1 MKLSQINW
9 NNKIHNIEKIE
20 YTREVLDRV
29 SHVLS
34 YLSNFNIKNHELQI
48 ISDSLSSVFD
58 REFVDFE
65 LIQSLKTEIPSEVH
79 FEIPKMEEARLSD
92 FFKIAKI
99 YGWTLDAY
107 FHFRNEDSGRFEK
120 LLPPISATVILD
132 NRFLNEYQDWD
143 KVSSKTQIIHS
154 SHGTGKT
161 EWVLNKLRNKI
172 FLYVT
177 HREELARD
185 FSMRAIKAG
194 ISNIFY
200 KDLDINGYRLISSSL
215 IICIDSL
222 WKVNSENFKDHILII
237 DEFDQFV
244 SHLHGSTCKENRI
257 SIYLNLKEIVG
268 NSNQNYFLS
277 ADFPKVAL
285 DFISKVISQKDV
297 AYIFNQ
303 FIPNP
308 NRRLFLHWSEESVLQ
323 HAFDRLKE
331 GHKISIASFSKKK
344 AQIYEKRFEEEFG
357 SSKKRIICIVQDT
370 KNLDEQRALLSDKS
384 LVTQYDV
391 IIFSPVISTGVDF
404 NYPFSKYNYLMAN
417 AGFTL
422 NHFEGI
428 QMANR
433 FRNFDELHVF
443 SVSNPEIDSANNFQL
458 SGRILENS
466 VLGEF
471 RKFSK
476 NYDVTRKLR
485 EMNFE
490 IPKRVKKDCGSFAIN
505 AFTMKR
511 YKFTLLLNLFP
522 NLING
527 FLSRGYKIQFY
538 GSEDEKNRAIPI
550 TPGKTNGTSIK
561 EEEIEKILVAPDISK
576 NEYISILSQGLKYK
590 DQIYSKSRFEIK
602 SIIGF
607 INGDQDSELDFQ
619 ATVKSGISIELL
631 RKRMRNFSLLYYGK
645 NFARIKD
652 NQNLEKNMIQ
662 DYEYNEIKHSLFLQI
677 FSLIPKEIWLSGASL
692 TELMDFVKKN
702 NSLISNNLF
711 KVTSSHFKEPMRF
724 ISSFLTLF
732 DLKTEKK
739 QVSKKKISV
748 YRIDRERYELVRK
761 RFQRMNILKFGIL
774 EEHFE
779 PFNLF
784 GKKKVQS

>member
-1 MKLSQINW
+1 MKISGISR
-9 NNKIHNIEKIE
+9 NNNIYKTEKIE
-20 YTREVLDRV
+20 YAREVLDRV
-29 SHVLS
+29 SHALS
-34 YLSNFNIKNHELQI
+34 YLSNFKINEEELEI
-48 ISDSLSSVFD
+48 ISESLCSVFDSELVRSELIQILNREILSEIHSGIFKTQERSLSS
-58 REFVDFE
+58 
-65 LIQSLKTEIPSEVH
+65 
-79 FEIPKMEEARLSD
+79 
-92 FFKIAKI
+92 FFTIAKNC
-99 YGWTLDAY
+99 GWSLESY
-107 FHFRNEDSGRFEK
+107 FNFRNEATSFSAK
-120 LLPPISATVILD
+120 LMPPDGAAVVLD
-132 NRFLNEYQDWD
+132 NRFLNEYQDWEKID
-143 KVSSKTQIIHS
+143 SKTQIIHS

-161 EWVLNKLRNKI
+161 EWVLNELRNKT

-185 FSMRAIKAG
+185 FSIRATNAG
-194 ISNIFY
+194 IPNVFY
-200 KDLDINGYRLISSSL
+200 KDLDINGYRLISSS
-215 IICIDSL
+215 IVICIDSL
-222 WKVNSENFKDHILII
+222 WKVNSENFKNHILII

-257 SIYLNLKEIVG
+257 SIYLNLKEIVI
-268 NSNQNYFLS
+268 NSNRNYFLS
-277 ADFPKVAL
+277 ADFPRVAIE
-285 DFISKVISQKDV
+285 FISKVISQKEF
-297 AYIFNQ
+297 AYVFNQ

-308 NRRLFLHWSEESVLQ
+308 NRNLFLHRSEESVLQ

-344 AQIYEKRFEEEFG
+344 AQIYEKRFQSEFEG
-357 SSKKRIICIVQDT
+357 SKKRILCIVQDT

-433 FRNFDELHVF
+433 FRNFDELHLYAI
-443 SVSNPEIDSANNFQL
+443 SNPEIDSANNFQL
-458 SGRILENS
+458 PDRIRVKG

-476 NYDVTRKLR
+476 NYDVTCKLR

-490 IPKRVKKDCGSFAIN
+490 IPKKVRKDCGPFTIN
-505 AFTMKR
+505 AFAMKK
-511 YKFTLLLNLFP
+511 YKLALLLSLFP

-538 GSEDEKNRAIPI
+538 GSESEVNKEIAI
-550 TPGKTNGTSIK
+550 TTRKTTGALIK
-561 EEEIEKILVAPDISK
+561 EEEFEEILSAPDISK
-576 NEYISILSQGLKYK
+576 NEYLSILSQGLKYK
-590 DQIYSKSRFEIK
+590 EQIYSRSRFEIK

-607 INGDQDSELDFQ
+607 IDEDQDSELDFQ

-645 NFARIKD
+645 DYARTKD
-652 NQNLEKNMIQ
+652 NRILEKNMIQ
-662 DYEYNEIKHSLFLQI
+662 DYEYNEIKHSLFIQI
-677 FSLIPKEIWLSGASL
+677 FSFIPKDSWMTGASL
-692 TELMDFVKKN
+692 TEMMNFVKKN
-702 NSLISNNLF
+702 KTLISNNLF
-711 KVTSSHFKEPMRF
+711 KVTASHFSEPMRF
-724 ISSFLTLF
+724 VSSFLTLF

-739 QVSKKKISV
+739 KVSKKKLSV
-748 YRIDRERYELVRK
+748 YRIDRQRYEFVRK

-774 EEHFE
+774 EENFE
-779 PFNLF
+779 PFDLF
-784 GKKKVQS
+784 KKEKQS

>member
-1 MKLSQINW
+1 MKISGINR
-9 NNKIHNIEKIE
+9 NNNIYKTEKIE
-20 YTREVLDRV
+20 YAREVLDRV
-29 SHVLS
+29 SHALS
-34 YLSNFNIKNHELQI
+34 YISNSNINDQELEKI
-48 ISDSLSSVFD
+48 LESLSSVFD
-58 REFVDFE
+58 LE
-65 LIQSLKTEIPSEVH
+65 LIRSELIRILNREILSEIHSGVYKAQEGSLSSFFEV
-79 FEIPKMEEARLSD
+79 
-92 FFKIAKI
+92 AKK
-99 YGWTLDAY
+99 YGWSLESY
-107 FHFRNEDSGRFEK
+107 FHFRNEVPNLSAK
-120 LLPPISATVILD
+120 LIPPDGATVVLD
-132 NRFLNEYQDWD
+132 NRFLNEYRDWEKID
-143 KVSSKTQIIHS
+143 SKTQIIHS

-161 EWVLNKLRNKI
+161 EWVLNELRNKT

-185 FSMRAIKAG
+185 FSIRATNAG
-194 ISNIFY
+194 ISNVFY
-200 KDLDINGYRLISSSL
+200 KDLDINGYRLISSS
-215 IICIDSL
+215 IVICIDSL
-222 WKVNSENFKDHILII
+222 WKVNSENFKNHILII

-257 SIYLNLKEIVG
+257 SIYLNLREIVI
-268 NSNQNYFLS
+268 NSNRNYFLS

-285 DFISKVISQKDV
+285 DFISKVISQKDL
-297 AYIFNQ
+297 AYVFNQ

-308 NRRLFLHWSEESVLQ
+308 NRSLFLHRSEESVLQ
-323 HAFDRLKE
+323 HAFDRLKD
-331 GHKISIASFSKKK
+331 GHKVSIASFSKKK
-344 AQIYEKRFEEEFG
+344 AQIYERRFQSEFE
-357 SSKKRIICIVQDT
+357 SSNKRILCIVQDT

-433 FRNFDELHVF
+433 FRSFDELHVF
-443 SVSNPEIDSANNFQL
+443 AVSNPDVDSANNFQL
-458 SGRILENS
+458 TDRLRGKS

-490 IPKRVKKDCGSFAIN
+490 IPKKARKDCGPFTIN
-505 AFTMKR
+505 AFAMKR

-538 GSEDEKNRAIPI
+538 RSVSEVGKEI
-550 TPGKTNGTSIK
+550 TINTGKTTGALIK
-561 EEEIEKILVAPDISK
+561 EEEFEKILSAPDISK
-576 NEYISILSQGLKYK
+576 TEYLSILSQGLKYK
-590 DQIYSKSRFEIK
+590 EQIYSRSKFEIK

-607 INGDQDSELDFQ
+607 IDEDQDSELDFQ

-631 RKRMRNFSLLYYGK
+631 RKRMRNFGLLYYGRDY
-645 NFARIKD
+645 ARLKD
-652 NQNLEKNMIQ
+652 NRILEMNMIQ
-662 DYEYNEIKHSLFLQI
+662 DYEYNEIKHSLFIQI
-677 FSLIPKEIWLSGASL
+677 FSFIPKDSWITGSSLS
-692 TELMDFVKKN
+692 ELINFVKAKK
-702 NSLISNNLF
+702 SLISNNLF
-711 KVTSSHFKEPMRF
+711 EVTHSHINEPMRF
-724 ISSFLTLF
+724 VSSFLTLF

-739 QVSKKKISV
+739 QVSKKKLSV
-748 YRIDRERYELVRK
+748 YRIDKQRYEFVRK
-761 RFQRMNILKFGIL
+761 RFQRINTLKFGIL
-774 EEHFE
+774 EENFE
-779 PFNLF
+779 PFDLF
-784 GKKKVQS
+784 KKENQS

>member
-1 MKLSQINW
+1 MKPSQINGH
-9 NNKIHNIEKIE
+9 NNIYNAAKIE
-20 YTREVLDRV
+20 YPREVLDRV
-29 SHVLS
+29 SHALT
-34 YLSNFNIKNHELQI
+34 YLSNLNIDEQELQV
-48 ISDSLSSVFD
+48 ISESLGTVFD
-58 REFVDFE
+58 QDFVNSE
-65 LIQSLKTEIPSEVH
+65 LLRSLKMKIPIEVP
-79 FEIPKMEEARLSD
+79 EMGEAKFAD
-92 FFKIAKI
+92 FFKIAKN
-99 YGWTLDAY
+99 YGWTLGDY
-107 FHFRNEDSGRFEK
+107 FQFRNEAPNRSDK
-120 LLPPISATVILD
+120 LIPPTTATAILN

-143 KVSSKTQIIHS
+143 KIDSKTQIIHS
-154 SHGTGKT
+154 SQGTGKT
-161 EWVLNKLRNKI
+161 EWALNELRNKT
-172 FLYVT
+172 FLYIT

-185 FSMRAIKAG
+185 FSIRAKNAG
-194 ISNIFY
+194 IPNVLY
-200 KDLDINGYRLISSSL
+200 KDLDINGYRLVSSS
-215 IICIDSL
+215 IVICIDSL
-222 WKVNSENFKDHILII
+222 WKLNPENYKDHILII

-257 SIYLNLKEIVG
+257 AIYLSLKEIAQ
-268 NSNQNYFLS
+268 NSDMNYFLS
-277 ADFPKVAL
+277 ADFPKVTL

-303 FIPNP
+303 CIPNP
-308 NRRLFLHWSEESVLQ
+308 NRTLFLHWSEESVLQ
-323 HAFDRLKE
+323 HAFERLKE
-331 GHKISIASFSKKK
+331 GHKISIASFSKRK

-357 SSKKRIICIVQDT
+357 GSKKRILCIVQDT

-404 NYPFSKYNYLMAN
+404 NYPFSKYNYLMVN

-428 QMANR
+428 QMVNR

-443 SVSNPEIDSANNFQL
+443 SISNPEIDSANNFQL
-458 SGRILENS
+458 PGRIREKS

-490 IPKRVKKDCGSFAIN
+490 IPKRVKKDCGPFAIN

-511 YKFTLLLNLFP
+511 YRFTLLLNLFP

-538 GSEDEKNRAIPI
+538 SSEGEKG
-550 TPGKTNGTSIK
+550 PGTLAATSKTNETSVK
-561 EEEIEKILVAPDISK
+561 EEEFEKILSAPDISK
-576 NEYISILSQGLKYK
+576 SEYLLILSQGLKYK

-607 INGDQDSELDFQ
+607 IDGEQDSELDFQ
-619 ATVKSGISIELL
+619 TTVKSGISIELL

-652 NQNLEKNMIQ
+652 NQILEKNMIQ

-677 FSLIPKEIWLSGASL
+677 FSLIPKDTWISGTSLS
-692 TELMDFVKKN
+692 ELMNFVKKN
-702 NSLISNNLF
+702 RSLISNNLF
-711 KVTSSHFKEPMRF
+711 EVTTSHFKEPMRF
-724 ISSFLTLF
+724 VSSFLTLF

-739 QVSKKKISV
+739 QVSKKKLSV
-748 YRIDRERYELVRK
+748 YKIDKERYEFVRK
-761 RFQRMNILKFGIL
+761 RFQRMNVLKFGIL

-779 PFNLF
+779 PFDLF
-784 GKKKVQS
+784 GKKKD